1 MPHRRIL
8 GYWAK
13 TLAIIGVLIM
23 VTGCPSVPQDRH
35 RIGAAHLQYS
45 DLPVLVRDSWQ
56 QHYSDY
62 SVIAVEKVVETGRVE
77 IYSIVGSRALNQRVI
92 VTYDAEG
99 KRLDVKAESTGATPN
114 AP

>member
-1 MPHRRIL
+1 MSHRCIGHL
-8 GYWAK
+8 AK
-13 TLAIIGVLIM
+13 TLAMIGVLIM
-23 VTGCPSVPQDRH
+23 ATGCPSVPQDRH

-56 QHYSDY
+56 QHYSEY
-62 SVIAVEKVVETGRVE
+62 SVIAVEKVVETGRSE
-77 IYSIVGSRALNQRVI
+77 TYSIVGSRTLDQRVI

-99 KRLDVKAESTGATPN
+99 RRLDVKVESTGATPN